1 MARQP
6 SSRSCFVCG
15 RENPGGLR
23 TAWESDRE
31 AGEVRATV
39 SIPERFN
46 GYPGVVHGGIVT
58 ALLDEA
64 VVRTGL
70 LDGGFDD
77 LLVTAR
83 IEVSFRRPIPTDT
96 PVTVVARLLQRTG
109 ARARAEAEVR
119 LADGAVAARAEA
131 LLARPPPEVAAGW
144 AAERPFWR
152 VDEP

>member
-1 MARQP
+1 M
-6 SSRSCFVCG
+6 
-15 RENPGGLR
+15 R
-23 TAWESDRE
+23 TRWESDRD
-31 AGEVRATV
+31 AGEVRSTV

-46 GYPGVVHGGIVT
+46 GYPGVVHGGVLT

-64 VVRTGL
+64 VVRTAL
-70 LDGGFDD
+70 LEGGFDD

-83 IEVSFRRPIPTDT
+83 IEVVFRRPIPTEA
-96 PVTVVARLLQRTG
+96 PVTVVARLLQRTR

-119 LADGAVAARAEA
+119 LADGTVAARAEA

-152 VDEP
+152 VDER